1 MKFSQFLEK
10 KFLEWQ
16 SLVGERKT
24 VREFASYIGVSQA
37 TISTWWNTERVPEG
51 ENVMKLATKL
61 GVEVFDVLGLPR
73 PDGDLLFIQTVWGE
87 LDENTRTSNCATK
100 PRWRSF
106 LKHLPPHCKPC
117 NWLQIQKTHLLPS
130 RMPSKNKKPSAA
142 KYRTA
147 TK

>member
-37 TISTWWNTERVPEG
+37 TISTWWNTDRVPEG
-51 ENVMKLATKL
+51 ENVLKLATKL

-73 PDGDLLFIQTVWGE
+73 PDTDLLFIQTVWGE
-87 LDENTRTSNCATK
+87 LDEKTR
-100 PRWRSF
+100 
-106 LKHLPPHCKPC
+106 
-117 NWLQIQKTHLLPS
+117 QKLRDLAEDAKQRNLNAEQPAS
-130 RMPSKNKKPSAA
+130 RKRKSQ
-142 KYRTA
+142 TA
-147 TK
+147 N